1 MVMAVGHGCWS
12 WLLVMAVG
20 HGCRA
25 WLMVSGQ
32 PQSTPD
38 RAGDMVVTIDN
49 KERSRASARSLKT
62 IVDFAVGSH
71 ARAVA
76 VLLAVA
82 LLGFLP
88 GFFSIPP
95 IDRDEARFAQAT
107 KQMVESGEYVDIRFQ
122 DEVRY
127 KKPVGIYW
135 LQAGVVKT
143 ASALGFP
150 HALTTIW
157 LYRIPSLI
165 GATAAVLLTYWAALA
180 FISRRAA
187 VLAGLMMASCV
198 LLGVERLIAKTDAML
213 LMTVVA
219 AMGAMA
225 RAYLWQGRERP
236 DASSAWTTAAVF
248 WTALAAG
255 VLLKGPLIVMV
266 VGLAAVALIVVDRS
280 ASWVL
285 SLKPLAGIVWLAIL
299 VLPWFLAIIGRA
311 GDAFFAES
319 VGGDLFGKVLASQES
334 HGAPPGY
341 YFILFWVTFWP
352 GATLAALATPAVW
365 RARHE
370 PAIKFLLAW
379 LVPSWLVLELV
390 MTKLPHYVLPLYPA
404 IAILIAGVIDARA
417 LSHKPFL
424 VRGTLWWFVVP
435 VAASVAGIGALAVI
449 GRQFGLLAWP
459 LFVAA
464 AVMGFLAWRLYQA
477 DGAEHGLL
485 RAVAAAIL
493 TAIAMF
499 GVIVPSLG
507 QLFPSATL
515 VRILRESG
523 CAHPQAAAVGYQEPS
538 LVFLAG
544 TPTRLTDTLGAA
556 EFLRGGECR
565 FAFIEARE
573 ERSFAQRAEALG
585 VRYSAGPRIDAIN
598 ISNGRPITIAVF
610 RSTGS
615 S

>member
-1 MVMAVGHGCWS
+1 MTVTA
-12 WLLVMAVG
+12 
-20 HGCRA
+20 
-25 WLMVSGQ
+25 
-32 PQSTPD
+32 D
-38 RAGDMVVTIDN
+38 GD
-49 KERSRASARSLKT
+49 SRKAARRRSLET
-62 IVDFAVGSH
+62 IVDFAIASH
-71 ARAVA
+71 ARAVV

-95 IDRDEARFAQAT
+95 VDQDEARFAQAT
-107 KQMVESGEYVDIRFQ
+107 KQMVESGDYVDIRFQ

-135 LQAGVVKT
+135 LQAAAVK
-143 ASALGFP
+143 SATTLRLP

-157 LYRIPSLI
+157 LYRIPSLL
-165 GATAAVLLTYWAALA
+165 GAVGAVLLTYWAAIA
-180 FISRRAA
+180 FVSRRAA
-187 VLAGLMMASCV
+187 LLAGLMMASCV
-198 LLGVERLIAKTDAML
+198 LLGIERLIAKTDAML
-213 LMTVVA
+213 LMTAVA

-225 RAYLWQGRERP
+225 RAYLWQGRERLA
-236 DASSAWTTAAVF
+236 ASGAWTTAAVF

-280 ASWVL
+280 AGWML
-285 SLKPLAGIVWLAIL
+285 SLKPLAGVIWLAIL
-299 VLPWFLAIIGRA
+299 VLPWFLAIMGRA

-319 VGGDLFGKVLASQES
+319 VGEDLLGKVFAGQDS

-365 RARHE
+365 RARRE

-379 LVPSWLVLELV
+379 LVPSWLVFELV
-390 MTKLPHYVLPLYPA
+390 ATKLPHYVLPLYPA

-417 LSHKPFL
+417 LSRKPFL
-424 VRGTLWWFVVP
+424 VWGTIWWFVVP
-435 VAASVAGIGALAVI
+435 TVAGVAGIVVLVVI
-449 GRQFGLLAWP
+449 GRQFGLLVWP
-459 LFVAA
+459 LMGAA
-464 AVMGFLAWRLYQA
+464 AVMGFLAWRFYQT
-477 DGAEHGLL
+477 DGAEHALL

-493 TAIAMF
+493 TAIAVF
-499 GVIVPSLG
+499 GLIIPSLG
-507 QLFPSATL
+507 QLFPSPMLA
-515 VRILRESG
+515 RILRDSG
-523 CAHPQAAAVGYQEPS
+523 CARPEAAAVGYQEPS

-544 TPTRLTDTLGAA
+544 TATRLADTLGAV

-565 FAFIEARE
+565 FVFVEARE

-585 VRYSAGPRIDAIN
+585 LRYSAGPRIDAIN
-598 ISNGRPITIAVF
+598 ISTGRPITIAIF
-610 RSTGS
+610 RSVGS

>member
-1 MVMAVGHGCWS
+1 MAV
-12 WLLVMAVG
+12 
-20 HGCRA
+20 
-25 WLMVSGQ
+25 
-32 PQSTPD
+32 TTD
-38 RAGDMVVTIDN
+38 DN
-49 KERSRASARSLKT
+49 WRQRASARSLRT

-71 ARAVA
+71 GRAVA
-76 VLLAVA
+76 VLLVVA

-88 GFFSIPP
+88 GFFSVPP

-107 KQMVESGEYVDIRFQ
+107 KQMVESGDYVDIRFQ

-157 LYRIPSLI
+157 LYRIPSLVGAI
-165 GATAAVLLTYWAALA
+165 GAVLLTYWAALA
-180 FISRRAA
+180 FVSRRAA

-198 LLGVERLIAKTDAML
+198 LLGIERLIAKTDAML

-219 AMGAMA
+219 VMGAMA
-225 RAYLWQGRERP
+225 RAYLWQGRERLS
-236 DASSAWTTAAVF
+236 ASSAWTTAAVF

-266 VGLAAVALIVVDRS
+266 VGLAAVALIVVDR
-280 ASWVL
+280 AARWML
-285 SLKPLAGIVWLAIL
+285 SLKPLAGVIWLAIL
-299 VLPWFLAIIGRA
+299 VLPWFLAIMGRA

-319 VGGDLFGKVLASQES
+319 VGEDLLAKVFAGQES

-365 RARHE
+365 RTRRE
-370 PAIKFLLAW
+370 PAVKFLLAW
-379 LVPSWLVLELV
+379 LVPSWLVFELV
-390 MTKLPHYVLPLYPA
+390 ATKLPHYVLPLYPA

-417 LSHKPFL
+417 LSRKPFL
-424 VRGTLWWFVVP
+424 VWGTMWWFVVP
-435 VAASVAGIGALAVI
+435 TVAGVAGIVVLAVI
-449 GRQFGLLAWP
+449 GRQFGLLVWP
-459 LFVAA
+459 LMGAA
-464 AVMGFLAWRLYQA
+464 AVMGFLAWRFYQA
-477 DGAEHGLL
+477 DGAEHALL

-493 TAIAMF
+493 TAIAVF
-499 GVIVPSLG
+499 GLIVPSLG
-507 QLFPSATL
+507 QLFPSPTL
-515 VRILRESG
+515 ARILRDSG
-523 CAHPQAAAVGYQEPS
+523 CARPEAAAVGYQEPS

-544 TPTRLTDTLGAA
+544 TATRLADTLGAV

-565 FAFIEARE
+565 FVFVEARE

-585 VRYSAGPRIDAIN
+585 LRYSAGPRIDAIN
-598 ISNGRPITIAVF
+598 ISTGRPITIAIF
-610 RSTGS
+610 RSGGS